1 VWSQAYRYGEFA
13 TPPHTPI
20 SYALNQ
26 APVLLHYLRL
36 VCWPQ
41 GQCLYYLWPEAD
53 SFSQLLP
60 PLAAVLALGGACLVC
75 VFRYPPL
82 GFLLG
87 SFWLILAPTS
97 SVFPVYELAFE
108 HRMYLPLAALAVA
121 AALGGHEAT
130 GLVPGRC
137 RRPTA
142 VAVTRIVAVASLAV
156 ALGAATCARNAAYHS
171 YLGMWL
177 DVVAQAPHNWEAY
190 DKLARRY
197 LDMRNYAESARYG
210 RLALERS
217 PPPRDPR
224 DLKTLAALHCN
235 LGSALL
241 SAGDQPEAMQHLQSS
256 VELDPG
262 LSAAQVNLGNALL
275 RTSPDA
281 AMACY
286 RRALKL
292 DPTCA
297 EAFNNLGWIL
307 ARGDPD
313 VAMPYFERALAID
326 PTLASAQENFER
338 CLQWR
343 RARGRH

>member
-1 VWSQAYRYGEFA
+1 MFQL
-13 TPPHTPI
+13 T
-20 SYALNQ
+20 
-26 APVLLHYLRL
+26 APFQ
-36 VCWPQ
+36 P
-41 GQCLYYLWPEAD
+41 
-53 SFSQLLP
+53 
-60 PLAAVLALGGACLVC
+60 
-75 VFRYPPL
+75 
-82 GFLLG
+82 
-87 SFWLILAPTS
+87 
-97 SVFPVYELAFE
+97 
-108 HRMYLPLAALAVA
+108 
-121 AALGGHEAT
+121 
-130 GLVPGRC
+130 
-137 RRPTA
+137 
-142 VAVTRIVAVASLAV
+142 
-156 ALGAATCARNAAYHS
+156 
-171 YLGMWL
+171 
-177 DVVAQAPHNWEAY
+177 
-190 DKLARRY
+190 
-197 LDMRNYAESARYG
+197 
-210 RLALERS
+210 
-217 PPPRDPR
+217 
-224 DLKTLAALHCN
+224 
-235 LGSALL
+235 
-241 SAGDQPEAMQHLQSS
+241 AGDQPEAMQHLQSS